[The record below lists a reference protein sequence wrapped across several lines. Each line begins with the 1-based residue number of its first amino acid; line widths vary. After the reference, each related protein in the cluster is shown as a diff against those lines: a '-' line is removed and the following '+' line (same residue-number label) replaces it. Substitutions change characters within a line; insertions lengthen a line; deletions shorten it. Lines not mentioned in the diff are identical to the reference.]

1 MSAPISLELASM
13 VLGPFDE
20 EHQYA
25 LYEGYVLNGRHI
37 FILDDGQ
44 LWLRHVHKTPHMEHL
59 YIDGDSG
66 GMIIANNVEGTDV
79 RELIETIITELC
91 GMDGL
96 QFLLDVLLWTP
107 DRGDLNLKLE
117 SLR

>member
-1 MSAPISLELASM
+1 MNAPISLELASM

-25 LYEGYVLNGRHI
+25 LYEGYVLNERHI

-44 LWLRHVHKTPHMEHL
+44 LWLRQVHKAPHLDHL
-59 YIDGDSG
+59 YLDGDSG
-66 GMIIANNVEGTDV
+66 GMIIANEVEGMDI
-79 RELIETIITELC
+79 RELVEKIINELR
-91 GMDGL
+91 GMNGL
-96 QFLLDVLLWTP
+96 QFLIDVLLWTP

-117 SLR
+117 ILR

>member
-1 MSAPISLELASM
+1 MSEQINLELASM
-13 VLGPFDE
+13 ILGPFDE
-20 EHQYA
+20 AHQYA

-44 LWLRHVHKTPHMEHL
+44 LWLRHVHKAPHMEHL

-66 GMIIANNVEGTDV
+66 GMIVANNVEGMDV
-79 RELIETIITELC
+79 RELIGTIITELR

-117 SLR
+117 ILR